1 MADLV
6 RLFDEV
12 EMVKALRDQTIE
24 LIHTTNDIHAIKKL
38 IELHDLLH
46 LNVLIQ
52 EHFKYDDPP
61 LWDLSALKAINHAR
75 VELLLFHQ
83 NDLPARPLAAF
94 NGKAMTLL
102 NLVRLRNTRFTF

>member
-12 EMVKALRDQTIE
+12 ALVKALRDTTLD

-38 IELHDLLH
+38 IELHDLFH

-52 EHFKYDDPP
+52 EHFKDDDPP

-75 VELLLFHQ
+75 LELLLFHQ

-102 NLVRLRNTRFTF
+102 NLVRMRNSKLSL